1 MLTSGK
7 VKLQGLE
14 LTAYC
19 WHNRYD
25 YEICLAKDNVVVS
38 SYKTDG
44 DNEYM
49 FIDTKARQVAAV
61 IKKAFN
67 KKVAA
72 KKISTAPFK
81 LGIMEEYP
89 VSIAGGIECVIG
101 RFGGNI
107 VGFNAYGK
115 DIEIDMVFASNTNL
129 IPSSIN
135 YVKLTKV
142 EAFNDTETGKKV
154 IPVRSLAEIAL
165 DKDISWIKDKKYYIV
180 QDEEVAERIFRFLEN
195 YDGPIAYDTETTGLR
210 MNCFSKYGSTYMAD
224 LAAYNNDIDEQYR
237 SKVISGEM
245 SEEELEAK
253 KVYSDKL
260 TGIIFC
266 WKPNESYY
274 FPCGNRMFENLYEN
288 RNKTT
293 VQNLINSLRAKKRLD
308 DPHCELESTQYMNS
322 TSDAELTC
330 DFILMDRCRDI
341 LQNKHLVA
349 HNGPFEWKV
358 GYIYDIITNIK
369 DDTMILHQIMY
380 KFKDTSRNS
389 GENSSLKY
397 LVHKEFNVDQLELSD
412 FFAGYSDEGPEIK
425 GSKRKKK
432 KGYKV
437 DFSYMDFDGSR
448 AYAPADGD
456 FTLQLFIKYKKD
468 LVENYRELEY
478 IYNVEVLTSCAIAYM
493 EFYGHRI
500 DESKINGAKEET
512 AAKCAELE
520 KQIRELAGLAPNEEL
535 NIASPAQ
542 MTKLFFER
550 LEIPFKNRDEK
561 PSVSKKV
568 LKQYLKLKDA
578 DGNPQYPIIN
588 AYSEWKK
595 MDTLMTKFF
604 DNLPNFM
611 YPGGFIFS
619 SYKQIETGT
628 GRMSCIEE
636 NAKVQV
642 VGGEKCI
649 KDIQV
654 GDLVYC
660 YDDEGDLRIRKVLNV
675 IDKGYKECIKLNWIS
690 TGNSNT
696 GSLICTPD
704 HKVLT
709 KKFSWVPAISID
721 KKTIVY
727 GHHMGGND
735 DANNIEYTVKSIES
749 VGTKHVYDLEVEEF
763 HNFIANEITVHNC
776 NGPNAQQYPK
786 VVTAMVSPRKNCVFF
801 DADYSQIEYRVLTA
815 LAKEKNLMDMFRDPD
830 TDYHTLM
837 ASRMYGVDYSLVTPQ
852 MRSDAKSF
860 NFGIPY
866 GMGFGSL
873 AILLRGANTP
883 EFREEAMEKY
893 ELYFKDQPNVR
904 QFFDD
909 VKEAAT
915 VNKYTRTQFN
925 RRRYYRF
932 TDKEGNYNNAIKA
945 RALRQAG
952 NAVIQGCLD
961 GNVRVQ
967 TKEFGIVKLKDVAD
981 STLHV
986 WDGDKWSRGDILY
999 SGKKR
1004 KCVVKLSNGQSIVCS
1019 PIHKFLVGDD
1029 PYKSDDYKE
1038 CEELKSGDIIK
1049 INHASEL
1056 RIEQYS
1062 SSSKGI
1068 AVESVEITDEYIDMY
1083 DVCNTDGGYYVADGI
1098 ITHNTAAD
1106 VFKIA
1111 MARVYTYIRKNKL
1124 FGKVMITNMVHD
1136 EGLYEMDVTKVNP
1149 KAVMRDIVNCMQFNI
1164 DGYPPLFVG
1173 GGFGMSWKDAKGKNA
1188 EIHPILS
1195 MEIAKSVEGV
1205 PIRTV
1210 YEYSQAEV
1218 IAEFDKLNYEF
1229 RLKKI
1234 KDYLCD
1240 ENNFRKALHPVIG
1253 NLLNTFFS
1261 FGIPEDEED
1270 RTMKILAKF
1279 IEEYQLP
1286 ISVEMYSITETE
1298 VEVEEDVEYEDED
1311 EENEETEGGE
1321 IGYSEFALLDE
1332 SDKAYGVNLVDLIDN
1347 FGYMVSMNMGVCG
1360 IDIRGMRSYELDKIS
1375 VYLEENA
1382 ASADDDP
1389 AECLE
1394 VVLLTTNNILNR
1406 TGYYVKGI
1414 SGSNIAKIIKAKSKK
1429 MPVSQGTI
1437 EERLEG

>member
-101 RFGGNI
+101 RFSGNI

-293 VQNLINSLRAKKRLD
+293 VQNLIKSLRAKKRLD

-349 HNGPFEWKV
+349 HNGPFEWRV

-397 LVHKEFNVDQLELSD
+397 LVHKEFGVDQLELSD

-550 LEIPFKNRDEK
+550 LEIPFKNRDEN
-561 PSVSKKV
+561 PSVSKIV
-568 LKQYLKLKDA
+568 LKQYLKLKDS

-704 HKVLT
+704 HKILT

-749 VGTKHVYDLEVEEF
+749 AGTKHVYDLEVEEF
-763 HNFIANEITVHNC
+763 HNFIANEIAVHNC

-1004 KCVVKLSNGQSIVCS
+1004 KCIVKFSNGQSIVCS
-1019 PIHKFLVGDD
+1019 PIHKFLVHEDCDIANPAYIDTGLPEYISNSDNLRGWFIECKHLKPGMAVKINID
-1029 PYKSDDYKE
+1029 ESKLCINDFKNRFNNIEFKCYSDDDFCNARSYVRKE
-1038 CEELKSGDIIK
+1038 ECIV
-1049 INHASEL
+1049 
-1056 RIEQYS
+1056 
-1062 SSSKGI
+1062 
-1068 AVESVEITDEYIDMY
+1068 VESVEITDEYIDMY

-1124 FGKVMITNMVHD
+1124 FG
-1136 EGLYEMDVTKVNP
+1136 
-1149 KAVMRDIVNCMQFNI
+1149 
-1164 DGYPPLFVG
+1164 
-1173 GGFGMSWKDAKGKNA
+1173 
-1188 EIHPILS
+1188 
-1195 MEIAKSVEGV
+1195 
-1205 PIRTV
+1205 
-1210 YEYSQAEV
+1210 
-1218 IAEFDKLNYEF
+1218 
-1229 RLKKI
+1229 
-1234 KDYLCD
+1234 
-1240 ENNFRKALHPVIG
+1240 
-1253 NLLNTFFS
+1253 
-1261 FGIPEDEED
+1261 
-1270 RTMKILAKF
+1270 
-1279 IEEYQLP
+1279 
-1286 ISVEMYSITETE
+1286 
-1298 VEVEEDVEYEDED
+1298 
-1311 EENEETEGGE
+1311 
-1321 IGYSEFALLDE
+1321 
-1332 SDKAYGVNLVDLIDN
+1332 
-1347 FGYMVSMNMGVCG
+1347 
-1360 IDIRGMRSYELDKIS
+1360 
-1375 VYLEENA
+1375 
-1382 ASADDDP
+1382 
-1389 AECLE
+1389 
-1394 VVLLTTNNILNR
+1394 
-1406 TGYYVKGI
+1406 
-1414 SGSNIAKIIKAKSKK
+1414 
-1429 MPVSQGTI
+1429 
-1437 EERLEG
+1437 